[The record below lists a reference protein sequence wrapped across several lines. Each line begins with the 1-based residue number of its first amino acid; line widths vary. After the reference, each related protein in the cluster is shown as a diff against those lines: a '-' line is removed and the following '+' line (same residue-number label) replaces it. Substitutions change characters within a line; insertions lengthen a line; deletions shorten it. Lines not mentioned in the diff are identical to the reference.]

1 MSDDDGEIGRLTTLA
16 RRLPKKRRLVCP
28 RCEGPIELRDYLLHC
43 GCCGSVM
50 TKLAELKAFP

>member
-1 MSDDDGEIGRLTTLA
+1 VNDDGELERLSALG

-28 RCEGPIELRDYLLHC
+28 RCEGPCELRDYLLHC

-50 TKLAELKAFP
+50 TKLSELKALP

>member
-1 MSDDDGEIGRLTTLA
+1 VSDDGELERLAALA

-50 TKLAELKAFP
+50 TKLAELKALP